1 MTPKPDPR
9 IAEPSASAGYAET
22 IEQPAP
28 AKSAPLTAKQQSFL
42 REALDDLAQ
51 LDEYAEELDMPPL
64 SPVAKESARAFVEQ
78 AVREVSRS
86 YTVSPWDDGKVIVS
100 TQGAKGF
107 AVGIYF
113 NAQGGASCYVIFP
126 TRPKNDKDAVRHYS
140 QAGRVAN
147 KWVFDSIR
155 RLEHDCP
162 KY

>member
-9 IAEPSASAGYAET
+9 IAEPLTGYAQAGKREAT
-22 IEQPAP
+22 RPFASP
-28 AKSAPLTAKQQSFL
+28 NPKQTDFL
-42 REALDDLAQ
+42 REALDDLAE
-51 LDEYAEELDMPPL
+51 LDEYAEELDMPPP
-64 SPVAKESARAFVEQ
+64 SPVAKESARAFVEE
-78 AVREVSRS
+78 AVREVPRS

-100 TQGAKGF
+100 TRGRKGF
-107 AVGIYF
+107 GIGIYF
-113 NAQGGASCYVIFP
+113 NAEGGASCYVIFP

-155 RLEHDCP
+155 RLEHDFP